1 MPRTT
6 RVQHSPSVSATSS
19 QNMVSPN
26 RNLPSDNEQNANTL
40 DMNQTIQALRLEIA
54 RSNELWQEEFRRF
67 AQVSTERIDTVQR
80 DLNTQL
86 VTLQQQNLEQTA
98 DLRRNMAAIT
108 NELVSARNRQT
119 SQMPSLLDQLI
130 PSRSAVSPNNGSN
143 NRPGSSAG
151 SSQDRPIGSREG
163 TLLPAPMHH
172 LKALDFKTPSYCGSH
187 DKQTPCDYLV
197 NLQRVKKTLSYSDDL
212 MLRLILP
219 TSLKED
225 AFIWYDSVGEFESW
239 ADFEDKFSKEF
250 QAVGYKETLRR
261 EIEDRFQGPDEPLTK
276 YIRLMIKYYER
287 LGDHTPEREI
297 LARIIRQMHP
307 EYKMVLVGKRPETLN
322 QLLDIAPEIQ
332 EFIRDCRVYRPP
344 PITGTLE
351 PSLAWKPG
359 NHYQVTGNEAK
370 VRSQYEN
377 PNIPEIHY
385 SAVDPYKY
393 YHKAKT
399 EREVREIAPKTV
411 QFQGSQS
418 PTKEEEAKT
427 SSVVRPPTPR
437 ADSFSKGESNR
448 ERRWSGGSG
457 SSTMKCFNCHG
468 PHYANECPHHKS
480 PGRYS

>member
-6 RVQHSPSVSATSS
+6 KVQHSPSASATSS
-19 QNMVSPN
+19 QNLVSPN
-26 RNLPSDNEQNANTL
+26 RNLPPDNEQNANTL

-67 AQVSTERIDTVQR
+67 TQVSTERIDTVQS

-119 SQMPSLLDQLI
+119 SQMPSLLDQHI
-130 PSRSAVSPNNGSN
+130 PSGSAVSPNSGSTQ
-143 NRPGSSAG
+143 RPGSSAG
-151 SSQDRPIGSREG
+151 SSQDRPRGSREG
-163 TLLPAPMHH
+163 TSLPAPMHH
-172 LKALDFKTPSYCGSH
+172 LKGLDFKTPSFCGSH

-197 NLQRVKKTLSYSDDL
+197 DLQRMKKTFNYSDEV

-225 AFIWYDSVGEFESW
+225 AFIWYDSVGGFESW
-239 ADFEDKFSKEF
+239 ADFEDRFRKEF

-307 EYKMVLVGKRPETLN
+307 EYKMVLVGRRPEALN

-332 EFIRDCRVYRPP
+332 EFIRDSRVYRPP
-344 PITGTLE
+344 PISGTLE

-377 PNIPEIHY
+377 PNIPEIYY
-385 SAVDPYKY
+385 SAVDPYRY
-393 YHKAKT
+393 FHKKET
-399 EREVREIAPKTV
+399 EKEVWQIALKPV
-411 QFQGSQS
+411 QLQGSKS
-418 PTKEEEAKT
+418 SITEEETRT

-437 ADSFSKGESNR
+437 ADFFFE
-448 ERRWSGGSG
+448 GG
-457 SSTMKCFNCHG
+457 KQ
-468 PHYANECPHHKS
+468 
-480 PGRYS
+480 